1 MKCTNCG
8 YEDGWVPEKLDVVE
22 GEHGEFYILP
32 INMERYDYTTSYN
45 SKQEVSVVGCPK
57 CGNMQIDI

>member
-1 MKCTNCG
+1 MKCNNCG

-22 GEHGEFYILP
+22 GEHGEFYRLP
-32 INMERYDYTTSYN
+32 IDMKREGQYGIETA
-45 SKQEVSVVGCPK
+45 EVYACPA

>member
-1 MKCTNCG
+1 MKCTSCG

-22 GEHGEFYILP
+22 GEHGKFYKLP
-32 INMERYDYTTSYN
+32 IEMKRDLQYGVQTV
-45 SKQEVSVVGCPK
+45 EVYACPV